1 MKEILIALGITAVF
15 LVGYYAVT
23 YSQIP
28 TEEERQLELI
38 NYTKQ
43 LEI

>member
-1 MKEILIALGITAVF
+1 MKEILTALGITAVF
-15 LVGYYAVT
+15 LVGYYAAT

-28 TEEERQLELI
+28 TKEDYEQETT
-38 NYTKQ
+38 NYIKQ